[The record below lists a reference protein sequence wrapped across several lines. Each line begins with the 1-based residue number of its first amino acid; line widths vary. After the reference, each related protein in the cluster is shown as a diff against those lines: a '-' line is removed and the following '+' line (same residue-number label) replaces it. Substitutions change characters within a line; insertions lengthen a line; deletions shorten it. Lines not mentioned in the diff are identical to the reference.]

1 VHLARLQG
9 SMALCQCRRTEPE
22 SEASALRVSWMV
34 LTQAPPRYADNATY
48 CDRVGWGQLDF
59 CPYNDPRLRQ
69 VRCLLPK
76 TSSRSGLQ
84 NRSADPHDRVLAN
97 RGGDRD
103 RKRTAEPRKMAQ
115 ESQPEPVS
123 PIKFNSPTEAK
134 GMCVEAD
141 RGESSGVCD
150 MSIGAAPGTLL
161 SRSCPMSSRASRVRL
176 SEVRDMGS
184 KCVRSAHRVTYNRAR
199 TGITAD
205 PDPRHQLRGRS
216 TGNGRWCPAH
226 PAWTLRAERE

>member
-1 VHLARLQG
+1 MDTSRASEEPGGASRETPRKHGTMSVPSDGTRIRILCATSLVDGAHSGATAVRRQCHILRSSRL
-9 SMALCQCRRTEPE
+9 
-22 SEASALRVSWMV
+22 
-34 LTQAPPRYADNATY
+34 
-48 CDRVGWGQLDF
+48 GQLDF

-123 PIKFNSPTEAK
+123 PMKNHRFRTFRDLRTGAKAAKTLGVADGCSRLFPAVLGTRDRRRTAEGPQRGAK
-134 GMCVEAD
+134 GTAEKPQG
-141 RGESSGVCD
+141 R
-150 MSIGAAPGTLL
+150 
-161 SRSCPMSSRASRVRL
+161 
-176 SEVRDMGS
+176 
-184 KCVRSAHRVTYNRAR
+184 RSAGFAEHRPT
-199 TGITAD
+199 
-205 PDPRHQLRGRS
+205 
-216 TGNGRWCPAH
+216 
-226 PAWTLRAERE
+226 